1 MQTFAHNKNLCLE
14 IIDIFSIN
22 VPILWQEWWEI
33 WTKCQSA
40 RISSVIYYT
49 CLDTGL
55 QMFTRGQMN
64 NQDVDSLSKIFVAK
78 YRILTD
84 GRPPSFVKG
93 ICILL
98 WKRKWNRIMIHFSDS
113 DMFGWRR
120 EQIAASEIEGDWG
133 GGRGGEDEIIQN
145 LGKKPQKRGC
155 QSLRKLFW
163 FILDQIWWKVMIAD
177 VGARQEKI
185 CQMNVVPTQ
194 AEWKEW
200 TLRKWRRKKAF
211 IPFI

>member
-1 MQTFAHNKNLCLE
+1 MQTFAHNKNVCLE

-22 VPILWQEWWEI
+22 VPILWQEWWEF

-120 EQIAASEIEGDWG
+120 EQIAASGIEGNWG
-133 GGRGGEDEIIQN
+133 GGRGGEDEIMQN
-145 LGKKPQKRGC
+145 LGKKNP
-155 QSLRKLFW
+155 
-163 FILDQIWWKVMIAD
+163 
-177 VGARQEKI
+177 EKGLSVTEEI
-185 CQMNVVPTQ
+185 IVIHIGSDLLESNDCWCWCTTREDLPNECSANSSWVEGMDS
-194 AEWKEW
+194 
-200 TLRKWRRKKAF
+200 
-211 IPFI
+211 